1 MKALLKYSILTI
13 PVCLFASGAF
23 GEEEKKVPLKPVPV
37 HAVKAAAAPTLD
49 ADVATGAWEKAPAT
63 AIKAT
68 KGVNFKDNL
77 GETAGTVQAAYD
89 AKSVYLRITYD
100 DPTYSVRRSPFVK
113 QADGTWAKAKDPN
126 DKGGD
131 NNLAY
136 EDKVALIWNI
146 NHSIFGFDEKFG
158 CQASCHAGEPGKPY
172 GNKYTEDEG
181 ELGDIWH
188 LKYVRGGFLGQIDNQ
203 YLDSTRFDPQKSPE
217 AGRKSDAKTGG
228 GYTDIKLVDGK
239 PEFMNK
245 SGQAANK
252 GGTYWLR
259 EADKAPFDDAKFV
272 AGDEVASIVVEPFTG
287 ERGVIKTS
295 AKWKAGKWTILIER
309 PLVTTSKFD
318 VQFDDLA
325 KVYGFGVAFFDN
337 AQVRHAQVREPLH
350 LIFDK

>member
-1 MKALLKYSILTI
+1 MKTLLKYSLLTI
-13 PVCLFASGAF
+13 PFCFLASGAL
-23 GEEEKKVPLKPVPV
+23 GEEEKKVPLKPIAV
-37 HAVKAAAAPTLD
+37 HAVKASAAPVLD
-49 ADVATGAWEKAPAT
+49 AAVVDGVWKTAPAT
-63 AIKAT
+63 EVKAQ
-68 KGVNFKDNL
+68 KGVNFKDGQGN
-77 GETAGTVQAAYD
+77 TTGTIQAAYD
-89 AKSVYLRITYD
+89 AKSIWLRIVYE
-100 DPTYSVRRSPFVK
+100 DPTYSVRRTPFVK
-113 QADGTWAKAKDPN
+113 QADGSWKKLTDPE

-131 NNLAY
+131 NNKYY
-136 EDKVALIWNI
+136 EDKLAIIWNI
-146 NHSIFGFDEKFG
+146 DHSIFGFDEKFG

-188 LKYVRGGFLGQIDNQ
+188 MKYVRGGFLGQVDNQ
-203 YLDSTRFDPQKSPE
+203 YLDSTRFDPQKAPE

-228 GYTDIKLVDGK
+228 GYSDIKLIDGK

-259 EADKAPFDDAKFV
+259 EADKAPFDDTKFV
-272 AGDEVASIVVEPFTG
+272 AGDEVASIIVEPFTG

-295 AKWKAGKWTILIER
+295 AKWADGKWSIVIER
-309 PLVTTSKFD
+309 PLTTTSKFD
-318 VQFDDLA
+318 VQFNDLA